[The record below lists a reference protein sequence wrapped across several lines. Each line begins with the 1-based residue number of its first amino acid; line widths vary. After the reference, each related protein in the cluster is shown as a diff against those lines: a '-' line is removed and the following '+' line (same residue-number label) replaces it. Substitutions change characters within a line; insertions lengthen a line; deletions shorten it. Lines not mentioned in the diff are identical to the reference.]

1 MLRILVAVLLMTF
14 SIQFHSLAQ
23 ADSTGAPDLEEVK
36 GQVEGMNE
44 SLTEVRNVLDALR
57 KIKISGYL
65 QTQFRY
71 TDLINQ
77 PYPIGNFS
85 GGQFPANTKNLYQIR
100 RGRLKVNY
108 DNVLT
113 QFVIQID
120 VIPTGLSLKDAY
132 LSLIEPWTQSFG
144 LQLGVFDRPFGY
156 EISYSSGSRETPER
170 SRLFQTL
177 FPGERELG
185 GKLFFAPQLGGLSF
199 LRADIGLFNG
209 SGPNANEFD
218 NFKDVIGHVAV
229 QLPLGEE
236 SPVALDLGVSGYFG
250 KVRSNSKDLFTVG
263 EPVAGVK
270 GFVKNTD
277 TANVSKGIG
286 RNYTGADA
294 QLYYDIPSVGG
305 LIVRAEY
312 IMGSQP
318 GTNATT
324 VSPSAQPATALYK
337 RKFAGWYVNLVQ
349 NIGDQEQM
357 IMKYDVY
364 DPNTNVRAGDFTTTG
379 GLTVADIKYSTLGL
393 GFIHHWDANVKF
405 VFYYEIIKNEILD
418 ASRIP
423 ASATAL
429 FPYTEDAR
437 DNVFT
442 FRVQY
447 RF

>member
-1 MLRILVAVLLMTF
+1 MFKLFAATLVVFAMQ
-14 SIQFHSLAQ
+14 SRGLAQ
-23 ADSTGAPDLEEVK
+23 ADSSSSPGLEELK

-44 SLTEVRNVLDALR
+44 SLTEMRGVLDALK
-57 KIKISGYL
+57 KIKVSGYL
-65 QTQFRY
+65 QTQFKY

-85 GGQFPANTKNLYQIR
+85 GGQFPANTKNLFQVR

-132 LSLIEPWTQSFG
+132 LSLIEPWTQSLG

-156 EISYSSGSRETPER
+156 EISYSSGSRESPER

-185 GKLFFAPQLGGLSF
+185 GKLFYAPQLGSLRF

-218 NFKDVIGHVAV
+218 NFKDVIGHIAV

-250 KVRSNSKDLFTVG
+250 KVRSNSKDIFYDG
-263 EPVAGVK
+263 DPVAGVK

-277 TANVSKGIG
+277 TANVSKGVTRSYIG
-286 RNYTGADA
+286 GDA

-312 IMGSQP
+312 ITGSQP
-318 GTNATT
+318 GTSATT
-324 VSPSAQPATALYK
+324 VSPSAQPTTALYK

-349 NIGDQEQM
+349 NIGDKEQI

-364 DPNTNVRAGDFTTTG
+364 DPNTNVQAADFTTTG
-379 GLTVADIKYSTLGL
+379 SLTVADIKYSTLGL

-405 VFYYEIIKNEILD
+405 VLYYEIIKNEILD

-429 FPYTEDAR
+429 FPYTQDVR
-437 DNVFT
+437 DDVFT